1 MLPSEGLNVALMCE
15 HLRFLEDYLKAK
27 KIPEI
32 FRGQAWSDN
41 CREWVYFDCVLDTES
56 LKTKFNLPPFVITHE
71 NTDERSGTELG
82 LVCTQ
87 CQDAIMGL
95 HPKHS
100 SSSKITITDD
110 GL

>member
-1 MLPSEGLNVALMCE
+1 VASVPESTLAVSLGDPAGIGPE
-15 HLRFLEDYLKAK
+15 VIAK
-27 KIPEI
+27 C
-32 FRGQAWSDN
+32 WDN
-41 CREWVYFDCVLDTES
+41 RAE
-56 LKTKFNLPPFVITHE
+56 FNLPPFVITHE

-100 SSSKITITDD
+100 SSSKTTITDD

>member
-1 MLPSEGLNVALMCE
+1 MCE
-15 HLRFLEDYLKAK
+15 HVKPLEDYLRAQ
-27 KIPEI
+27 KIREI

-56 LKTKFNLPPFVITHE
+56 LKEKFQLPSFVVSHE

-87 CQDAIMGL
+87 CKDAIMGL
-95 HPKHS
+95 YPSHS
-100 SSSKITITDD
+100 SQSKLTI
-110 GL
+110 G